1 MNKIVSVF
9 CLLTALPCLL
19 GGEAFSAPLCGLA
32 LAKAQTS
39 AQVPALAS
47 TTQALLQTPAQTQ
60 KSAQVQAEAQVPVQT
75 QPQAESPLQTSTST
89 STQTQLQ
96 AQIPVPTPT
105 QAQVPAQAPTTA
117 QAQVKEQTLTEAQAQ
132 LQTPT
137 HAQIT
142 AQTPAKVQA
151 QLQTPT
157 HAQITAQT
165 PAKVQV
171 QSQIPAQ
178 IQKSA
183 QTQVSAQPLSLY
195 SVQLFDRQGR
205 ELRSFLSPQE
215 TYSEP
220 VALSA
225 VSPWFVLAVVAAEDR
240 RFYTHHGVD
249 WRAVLRAMWQNI
261 RGGGVVSGA
270 STITQQLVRLR
281 SPRPKTLWG
290 KIREAWD
297 AWNLERKLSKEEILQ
312 EYVNRVELGQLTQG
326 VQSAALFYFDVPAS
340 DLSLAQAA
348 LLAGVIQA
356 PSRLNPVQNP
366 KGALLRRGR
375 VLQAMYKNG
384 SITQEQYQQA
394 MKEPLGLSLGERPFS
409 APHFVR
415 RVYEM
420 APQTARVYTTLDK
433 DLQLYAQRAV
443 QNHLSKLKDNNV
455 TNAAVVVLDN
465 NNGGVLAYV
474 GSADFYDA
482 RHSGQVDGVA
492 ALRQPGSSLKPFVY
506 ALALQNGLTA
516 ASILDDEDTFFEGG
530 FRPRNYDEKF
540 HGGVPLRRAL
550 ACSYNVPAVKAAEPL
565 GAARLLNLLHELGFA
580 SLNKAPEFY
589 GLGLALGGGEVTLL
603 ELANAYAA
611 LARGGVLAPVLFSTQ
626 PQIVWGPARREVLP
640 ADISYVITDILSDNA
655 ARADAFG
662 LNSALHFTFPAAAKT
677 GTSKD
682 YRDNFA
688 VGYTPRLTVAVWA
701 GNFDASSMQK
711 VSGIS
716 GAAPIMH
723 DVLLYAQRKYPA
735 GAFAVPE
742 GITRVS
748 VCEQSGLLAGP
759 ACTHTREEV
768 FVPGTVPQQVCDG
781 THQSISDTLQITFP
795 VAGDVYKYDPALPAA
810 GQQLHFKTA
819 GAQEPCRWR
828 LNAEELPS
836 TKADWWWPLEKGD
849 FVLEVS
855 CGGQEA
861 QAHFKVL

>member
-1 MNKIVSVF
+1 MNKIASATL
-9 CLLTALPCLL
+9 CLFGALPCLL
-19 GGEAFSAPLCGLA
+19 GGEAFSAPFG
-32 LAKAQTS
+32 
-39 AQVPALAS
+39 
-47 TTQALLQTPAQTQ
+47 TPAQGQTRQ
-60 KSAQVQAEAQVPVQT
+60 QPSVQ
-75 QPQAESPLQTSTST
+75 
-89 STQTQLQ
+89 
-96 AQIPVPTPT
+96 TPT
-105 QAQVPAQAPTTA
+105 QAQRQAQDLAQRPVQESLQLQLTAPALVSAPAQVQT
-117 QAQVKEQTLTEAQAQ
+117 QA
-132 LQTPT
+132 
-137 HAQIT
+137 
-142 AQTPAKVQA
+142 
-151 QLQTPT
+151 
-157 HAQITAQT
+157 
-165 PAKVQV
+165 
-171 QSQIPAQ
+171 PAQ
-178 IQKSA
+178 S
-183 QTQVSAQPLSLY
+183 VSLS

-205 ELRSFLSPQE
+205 ALRAFLSPQE

-225 VSPWFVLAVVAAEDR
+225 VSPWLVLAVVAAEDR

-249 WRAVLRAMWQNI
+249 WRAVLRAVWQNI

-281 SPRPKTLWG
+281 SPRPKTLGG

-297 AWNLERKLSKEEILQ
+297 AWHLERKLSKEEILQ
-312 EYVNRVELGQLTQG
+312 DYLNRVSLGNLTQG
-326 VQSAALFYFDVPAS
+326 VQSAALFYFGVPAS

-375 VLQAMYKNG
+375 VLEAMYKNG
-384 SITQEQYQQA
+384 SITEEQYQLA
-394 MKEPLGLSLGERPFS
+394 MKEPLGLSAGERPFS
-409 APHFVR
+409 APHFAR
-415 RVYEM
+415 RVYAM
-420 APQTARVYTTLDK
+420 APQATRVDTTLDK
-433 DLQLYAQRAV
+433 DLQLYAERAI

-465 NNGGVLAYV
+465 ATGGVLAYV
-474 GSADFYDA
+474 GSADFYDV

-516 ASILDDEDTFFEGG
+516 ASVLEDEDTFFEGG

-565 GAARLLNLLHELGFA
+565 GAARLLNLLHMLGFS

-611 LARGGVLAPVLFSTQ
+611 LARGGVLAPVVFATQ

-688 VGYTPRLTVAVWA
+688 IGYTPRLTVAVWA

-735 GAFAVPE
+735 GAFDMPE

-759 ACTHTREEV
+759 GCAHTREEV
-768 FVPGTVPQQVCDG
+768 FVAGTVPQQVCDG
-781 THQSISDTLQITFP
+781 THQAISDTLQITFP
-795 VAGDVYKYDPALPAA
+795 ISGDVYKYDPALPAA

-819 GAQEPCRWR
+819 GAQGPCRWR
-828 LNAEELPS
+828 LNSKELS
-836 TKADWWWPLEKGD
+836 GTETDLWWPLQKGD
-849 FVLEVS
+849 FKLQVI
-855 CGGQEA
+855 CGGKSAETR
-861 QAHFKVL
+861 FEVL